1 MTAEYVK
8 KLLPFIEAFANKQPL
23 FVRRRGLSD
32 WARINPSS
40 TEFRFKDFDSG
51 EFEWSLTGTET

>member
-23 FVRRRGLSD
+23 FTRRRGYAE
-32 WARINPSS
+32 WARINPDT
-40 TEFRFKDFDSG
+40 TEFRFKDLDDR
-51 EFEWSLTGTET
+51 EMEWSLTGTEA